1 MVQYIGVGVLSQ
13 MVVVLPQKGGR
24 FPDFCAKF
32 IKSFYFYDIIY
43 FAMKISVYHEF
54 EVCLVMDQ
62 FQGFQP
68 LVIKIWACILRVGVL
83 SHVTLSANPRY
94 GYFTLM
100 AEWQVSVTL
109 WGCRNELSKTCGWPV
124 GFNFFNTIQL
134 AFSNWPIYLVS
145 KIMEADW
152 PKDVSGMRP
161 VSTAILAYLL
171 HEKHA
176 GLIGIYYPLI
186 CFLWM
191 GIPAFYTSFV
201 HSLGMITK
209 PAFAVIL
216 LPFLCTLN
224 HLNWL
229 CHFSPKLPF
238 VANIWRHYKT
248 PITPINSLSWLP
260 IVIYIYTYSTS

>member
-83 SHVTLSANPRY
+83 PHVTLSANPRY

-124 GFNFFNTIQL
+124 CFNFF
-134 AFSNWPIYLVS
+134 
-145 KIMEADW
+145 KIPTCACANLIKTPFTKLLQFMEFMRTDM
-152 PKDVSGMRP
+152 PSGFECCTW
-161 VSTAILAYLL
+161 S
-171 HEKHA
+171 
-176 GLIGIYYPLI
+176 IGIYRDHGLYQISWYITLSDKI
-186 CFLWM
+186 DYFIFLNQPKFKSST
-191 GIPAFYTSFV
+191 GRVLS
-201 HSLGMITK
+201 G
-209 PAFAVIL
+209 AVAGLAALEYVKQPWNPVPMRTRRSGQL
-216 LPFLCTLN
+216 L
-224 HLNWL
+224 H
-229 CHFSPKLPF
+229 
-238 VANIWRHYKT
+238 
-248 PITPINSLSWLP
+248 
-260 IVIYIYTYSTS
+260 